1 MSRFDFSLG
10 QRFGWQ
16 ENLKPFLEK
25 PLSGRLDW
33 TATLGSVLALLFAV
47 EALTGMILAMYYNPS
62 PDHAYQSIH
71 YIMNDLLGGRI
82 LRGIHHWGAG
92 AMVVLV
98 VIHLLTTFFYGAYK
112 APREFTW
119 IVGVFLLV
127 ITLGF
132 GFTGY
137 LLPWDQ
143 KAYWATVVGTSVA
156 SDVPL
161 VGRLITGLLRGGTE
175 VSGLTLTRFY
185 AVHMLVFPALMA
197 LFIAL
202 HIYLV
207 RVHDIAG
214 HWRQEESAEG
224 APTARFYPDQLA
236 RSAVAFAIVLSVI
249 ALMAVFIDPPLEQIA
264 LTPDPSYIPRPDW
277 YFMWLYKMLTFF
289 SGQMEIVGTLAIPI
303 GGMLLLL
310 LLPFLN
316 RSPLRSPHDRPLA
329 TAVGALV
336 VIGIVYTNLMGMA
349 DSKPYGQIVAVPDR
363 PLSALEVA
371 GAKSYVEK
379 DCAYC
384 HNIQGRGGRRGQGP
398 DLANVIAKKRSKE
411 WIVASIRDPL
421 SVSRW
426 NIMPRYDNT
435 EAELQALS
443 AYVLSLDFKSCALK
457 TIQKQEVVKGRIQ

>member
-1 MSRFDFSLG
+1 MSRFGFHLG
-10 QRFGWQ
+10 QRFGWE

-25 PLSGRLDW
+25 PLPGKLDW
-33 TATLGSVLALLFAV
+33 TLTLGSVLALLFAV
-47 EALTGMILAMYYNPS
+47 EAVTGMILAMYYNPS
-62 PDHAYQSIH
+62 PEHAYQSIH
-71 YIMNDLLGGRI
+71 YIMNDIFLGKI

-161 VGRLITGLLRGGTE
+161 VGKLITRLLRGGAE

-185 AVHMLVFPALMA
+185 AVHMLIFPALMA
-197 LFIAL
+197 VFIVI

-207 RVHDIAG
+207 RIHDIAG
-214 HWRQEESAEG
+214 HWLDEHTRQAK
-224 APTARFYPDQLA
+224 TARFYPDQIFK
-236 RSAVAFAIVLSVI
+236 SAIAFLII
-249 ALMAVFIDPPLEQIA
+249 FTGITLMAVFIDPPLEQIA
-264 LTPDPSYIPRPDW
+264 MTPDPSYIPRPDW

-303 GGMLLLL
+303 GGMLILL

-316 RSPLRSPHDRPLA
+316 KSLLRSPYDRPLA
-329 TAVGALV
+329 TAIGVACV
-336 VIGIVYTNLMGMA
+336 VGIVYTNLMGVA
-349 DSKPYGQIVAVPDR
+349 DSKPYGRIVAAPDR
-363 PLSALEVA
+363 PLTGVEVS
-371 GAKSYVEK
+371 GIKSWVQK

-384 HNIQGRGGRRGQGP
+384 HNVQGQGGRRGQGP
-398 DLANVIAKKRSKE
+398 DLANVIAKQRSKD
-411 WIVASIRDPL
+411 WIMKSIRDPL

-426 NIMPRYDNT
+426 NIMPKYDNT
-435 EAELQALS
+435 EEELQVLS
-443 AYVLSLDFKSCALK
+443 AYIRSLDFARYGLK
-457 TIQKQEVVKGRIQ
+457 TIPREAVLQDKIQ